1 MTETGLKIPGVGRI
15 VIPDDVMAK
24 EAALLAA
31 LCARLLIPRR
41 HQNFSDVAEFIKV
54 NKLDRFIAVIEVA
67 NGNMQIS

>member
-1 MTETGLKIPGVGRI
+1 
-15 VIPDDVMAK
+15 MAK